1 MGEARGVG
9 GGAARGR
16 RVVNRGK
23 LLLLHWGLVLWL
35 VWVVV
40 ARVTG
45 VAPAPLA
52 TSCCATLPAG
62 GAVVVRVGRGLGL
75 RLGLGLW
82 LGAGLWQQRRRSG
95 LSLVQEFV
103 CLLYFVSFCLNL
115 SRQVLSPKL
124 QGLQGRWRR
133 KRGGQRV
140 GNVWTVVGKISSR
153 DSCLGCTLCA
163 GFGIHS
169 VATKCTVNA
178 CWSTI
183 FNFTHQFGVQGEI
196 GLPPTIAVI

>member
-1 MGEARGVG
+1 M
-9 GGAARGR
+9 ARGR

-62 GAVVVRVGRGLGL
+62 GAVVVRVGGGLGL
-75 RLGLGLW
+75 RLGLW

-103 CLLYFVSFCLNL
+103 CLFYFVSFCLNL
-115 SRQVLSPKL
+115 SRQVLSPEL

-133 KRGGQRV
+133 KRRGQRV
-140 GNVWTVVGKISSR
+140 GNIRAIMGKVSSR
-153 DSCLGCTLCA
+153 NSCLGHTLRA

-169 VATKCTVNA
+169 VATKCTVNPRRA
-178 CWSTI
+178 TI
-183 FNFTHQFGVQGEI
+183 LNLTHQFGVQGEI
-196 GLPPTIAVI
+196 RLPPTIAVV

>member
-1 MGEARGVG
+1 M
-9 GGAARGR
+9 ARGR

-62 GAVVVRVGRGLGL
+62 GAVVVRVGGGLCL
-75 RLGLGLW
+75 RLRLGLW
-82 LGAGLWQQRRRSG
+82 LGAGLRQQRRRSG
-95 LSLVQEFV
+95 LSLVQELVRFI
-103 CLLYFVSFCLNL
+103 YFVSFCLNL

-133 KRGGQRV
+133 KRRGQRV
-140 GNVWTVVGKISSR
+140 GNVGTVMGKISSR
-153 DSCLGCTLCA
+153 DSCLCHTLRA

-169 VATKCTVNA
+169 VATKCTVNPRR
-178 CWSTI
+178 STI
-183 FNFTHQFGVQGEI
+183 LNFTHQFGVQGEI
-196 GLPPTIAVI
+196 GLPPTIAVV

>member
-1 MGEARGVG
+1 M
-9 GGAARGR
+9 ARGR

-62 GAVVVRVGRGLGL
+62 GAVVVRVGGGLCL
-75 RLGLGLW
+75 RLRLGLW
-82 LGAGLWQQRRRSG
+82 LGAGLRQQRRRSG
-95 LSLVQEFV
+95 LSLVQELVRFI
-103 CLLYFVSFCLNL
+103 YFVSFCLNL

-133 KRGGQRV
+133 KRRGQRV
-140 GNVWTVVGKISSR
+140 GNVGTVMGKISTR
-153 DSCLGCTLCA
+153 DSCLCHTLRA

-169 VATKCTVNA
+169 VATKCTVNPRR
-178 CWSTI
+178 STI
-183 FNFTHQFGVQGEI
+183 LNFTHQFGVQGEI
-196 GLPPTIAVI
+196 GLPPTIAVV